1 MKTAL
6 VLQGGGYKGVYQYG
20 VLKTIRQKYDEIY
33 GTSVGALNGL
43 YVASNYPIAIE
54 RIWEKVINEE
64 FRFHTKHWYNY
75 PLMIMGKRLGAYDNK
90 LDKEL
95 EKIIDGI
102 SEIKPF
108 YVTCVDYY
116 SGNIYYVRLEKTQGT
131 YEERWF
137 KRNGKFDDKPEI
149 KASNAYRIAQIIVA
163 STAVPGAFEPTKLD
177 GKMLFDGGVRD
188 IAPLNGAVI
197 NGASDITLVLCS
209 PGEPRKLT
217 KIENTLRA
225 VTRTID
231 ILTNEVAVED
241 IRKFHEYNELAKR
254 HPEFNA
260 DLKEINIKIYKPEFP
275 LLDDSLNPDKKSLLV
290 AFNMGVKHA
299 KEVGSANMKQHKMN
313 DK

>member
-20 VLKTIRQKYDEIY
+20 VLKTLRHKYDEIY

-43 YVASNYPIAIE
+43 YVASNYSKQIE
-54 RIWEKVINEE
+54 VIWERVINES
-64 FRFHTKHWYNY
+64 FRFHSKHWYNY
-75 PLMIMGKRLGAYDNK
+75 PLMILGKRLGAYDNR

-95 EKIIDGI
+95 EKIIDGMF
-102 SEIKPF
+102 EIKPF
-108 YVTCVDYY
+108 YVTSVDYY
-116 SGNIYYVRLEKTQGT
+116 SGNIYYIRLEKSYGA

-137 KRNGKFDDKPEI
+137 KRNGKFDETPEI
-149 KASNAYRIAQIIVA
+149 RRSSAERMAKIITA
-163 STAVPGAFEPTKLD
+163 STAVPGAFEPIQLD

-197 NGASDITLVLCS
+197 NGASDITLILCS
-209 PGEPRKLT
+209 PGEPRKLD

-231 ILTNEVAVED
+231 ILTNEVANED
-241 IRKFHEYNELAKR
+241 IRKFLEYNEIALR
-254 HPEFNA
+254 YPEFNNK
-260 DLKEINIKIYKPEFP
+260 LRQIGLTIYKPEFP

-290 AFNMGVKHA
+290 AFNMGVKH
-299 KEVGSANMKQHKMN
+299 STQ
-313 DK
+313 